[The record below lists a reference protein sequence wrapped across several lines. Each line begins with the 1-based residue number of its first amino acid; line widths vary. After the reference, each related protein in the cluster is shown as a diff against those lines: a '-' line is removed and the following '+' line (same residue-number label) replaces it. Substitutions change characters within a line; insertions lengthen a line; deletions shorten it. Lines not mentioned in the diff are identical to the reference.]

1 MPRMTNETIA
11 TLGPPSVTRS
21 RRSDWRVPIGL
32 IALSAVPAIAGT
44 LRLSQLAGGE
54 ATAES
59 ARFFADPLPGVVHIV
74 SAGVFCVAGA
84 FQFSPGLR
92 RRYRRAHRAA
102 GRVLAPLGI
111 VAALSGLWLSWVYP
125 PTALD
130 GPLLFGTRQI
140 VGVAMTAFLALSLL
154 AVRRRDFVA
163 HGDWM
168 TRGYALGLGAGTQAL
183 THVPLLFFGGHE
195 NVHAHALAMGAGWA
209 INAAFAEWIIGRR
222 RAASRAA
229 AGVAMRAVVYER
241 YGGPEVLEEA
251 RVPVPEPKPHQVRVR
266 VEHASINAADYR
278 LMRADPFLARLGN
291 GLLRPKKKILGA
303 DVAGVVE
310 AVGAEVT
317 TLAVGDE
324 VFGVTFQDDL
334 GAFAERVCVSER
346 ALARKPAELGSRE
359 AAAVPLAAITALQA
373 VRDRA
378 KIGEGD
384 AVLIQGAGG
393 GVGTY
398 LVQLAKAR
406 GAHVTAVCG
415 PSSAALVRSLGAD
428 RVLDYTSETFTDRPE
443 RYDAIF
449 GVNGHRPLGD
459 YLAHLSPGGTYV
471 MVGGTNRQIFDALL
485 FGRARFLFADAR
497 IEVLTLDAARYPQDL
512 AELRALLAAGA
523 LRPIVDRVF
532 PLGET
537 ADALRYAEAGHVRGK
552 IVIDVRARSDRS
564 A

>member
-1 MPRMTNETIA
+1 MPRMTNTTA
-11 TLGPPSVTRS
+11 RALGPSITSWRA
-21 RRSDWRVPIGL
+21 SDWRVPIGL
-32 IALSAVPAIAGT
+32 IALSAVPAIAGI

-74 SAGVFCVAGA
+74 SAGVFCVVGA

-92 RRYRRAHRAA
+92 RRYRGAHSAA

-125 PTALD
+125 PVVFD
-130 GPLLFGTRQI
+130 GSILFGLRQLA
-140 VGVAMTAFLALSLL
+140 GVAMAAFLALALL
-154 AVRRRDFVA
+154 AVRRRDFAA
-163 HGDWM
+163 HGAWM

-183 THVPLLFFGGHE
+183 THVPLLLLEGLQNEHGR
-195 NVHAHALAMGAGWA
+195 ALAMGAGWA
-209 INAAFAEWIIGRR
+209 INAAVAEWIIGRR
-222 RAASRAA
+222 RATRSRVE
-229 AGVAMRAVVYER
+229 AGATMRAVVYER
-241 YGGPEVLEEA
+241 YGGPEVLAEA

-266 VEHASINAADYR
+266 VEHASVNAADYR

-291 GLLRPKKKILGA
+291 GLFRPKKKILGA

-317 TLAVGDE
+317 TLAIGDP

-346 ALARKPAELGSRE
+346 ALARRPAELGSRE

-384 AVLIQGAGG
+384 RVLIQGAGG
-393 GVGTY
+393 GVGTC
-398 LVQLAKAR
+398 LVQLAKER

-459 YLAHLSPGGTYV
+459 YVAHLSPGGTYV

-497 IEVLTLDAARYPQDL
+497 IEALTLDAARYPEDL
-512 AELRALLAAGA
+512 AELRAMLAAGA

-532 PLGET
+532 SLGET

-552 IVIDVRARSDRS
+552 IVIDVRDRS